1 MCGCVW
7 AFHAWLNTQQE
18 ERQMETERW
27 KYLSRFKGIMR
38 IERDRLHVRT
48 WVINKKT
55 CFTFI
60 TSHSSTVTP
69 DWAENTR
76 PFLCVL
82 KWHLHD
88 INPTGC
94 ALNLITDV
102 LCVGLSNLDHCYVP
116 QCKKT
121 KTSEALWALFVAVLQ
136 TWLNYYAEDPMWL
149 VQHTGGWCKLFLRQ
163 L

>member
-1 MCGCVW
+1 M
-7 AFHAWLNTQQE
+7 
-18 ERQMETERW
+18 
-27 KYLSRFKGIMR
+27 
-38 IERDRLHVRT
+38 
-48 WVINKKT
+48 
-55 CFTFI
+55 FTFI

-69 DWAENTR
+69 DGAENTR

-121 KTSEALWALFVAVLQ
+121 KTSEAL
-136 TWLNYYAEDPMWL
+136 
-149 VQHTGGWCKLFLRQ
+149 
-163 L
+163 

>member
-38 IERDRLHVRT
+38 IERDRLHVRK

-55 CFTFI
+55 CL
-60 TSHSSTVTP
+60 HS
-69 DWAENTR
+69 
-76 PFLCVL
+76 
-82 KWHLHD
+82 LHHTHQQLPLMEQKILD
-88 INPTGC
+88 HFYVFWSGIYMISIQQ
-94 ALNLITDV
+94 AV
-102 LCVGLSNLDHCYVP
+102 LCILLQMYSVLAWVILTIVMFPNA
-116 QCKKT
+116 KRT

-136 TWLNYYAEDPMWL
+136 TWLNCYAEDPMWL